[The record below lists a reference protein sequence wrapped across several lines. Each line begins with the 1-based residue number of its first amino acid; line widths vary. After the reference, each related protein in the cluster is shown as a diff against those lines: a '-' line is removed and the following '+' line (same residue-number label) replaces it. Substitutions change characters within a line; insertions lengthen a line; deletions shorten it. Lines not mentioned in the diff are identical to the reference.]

1 MIWLGQCECNW
12 FCAVII
18 VLTTVMKW
26 ACSVGDG
33 NVEQAGWC
41 GECCWWLGTCGS
53 ITFMSHV
60 WLFWW
65 PNPCVHKQ
73 FIFFFLSPN
82 SLKMEKKQT
91 GHNQLPISQ
100 SSVIACWGLV
110 NFNLWSQ
117 EVRHWAFHWDR
128 LRYWLLAFCFYM
140 FIGESVAS
148 TLTFNTL
155 ECRLHNKSNC
165 TLKPLM

>member
-1 MIWLGQCECNW
+1 M
-12 FCAVII
+12 
-18 VLTTVMKW
+18 VMKW

-41 GECCWWLGTCGS
+41 GECCWWLGTWGS

-73 FIFFFLSPN
+73 FIFFFFLSPN

-91 GHNQLPISQ
+91 GHNQLPIRVSLQ
-100 SSVIACWGLV
+100 SLLVEAEWISTCGVRKSGIKPFTETDYVIG
-110 NFNLWSQ
+110 F
-117 EVRHWAFHWDR
+117 
-128 LRYWLLAFCFYM
+128 WLCFYM
-140 FIGESVAS
+140 FTGESVAS